1 MERKE
6 KISKSQ
12 GLKNAIS
19 GDSSIIYAVLDVSEN
34 I

>member
-12 GLKNAIS
+12 RLKNAIS
-19 GDSSIIYAVLDVSEN
+19 GDSSIIYAVFGYF
-34 I
+34 